1 VNHLEHTIT
10 FRALGHQNVRSSH
23 TTTIMIT
30 RDEHLTARGD
40 CVVAVAA
47 EASLSGLPE
56 EMKEAARA
64 RDAAIT
70 LTLEV
75 GRMSFTVTGRGHPS
89 LSYSSAADMVARKSL
104 YTCGRT
110 LMVEADKAA
119 CDLPREMVRLL
130 QSPSSEVKVTLRVQ
144 R

>member
-1 VNHLEHTIT
+1 MHTIT
-10 FRALGHQNVRSSH
+10 FKARGHSNVRSSH
-23 TTTIMIT
+23 PTTIMIT

-40 CVVAVAA
+40 CVVTVAA
-47 EASLSGLPE
+47 EASLLDLPD
-56 EMKEAARA
+56 EMKEAART

-70 LTLEV
+70 LTIEV
-75 GRMSFTVTGRGHPS
+75 GQLSFTVTGRGHPL
-89 LSYSSAADMVARKSL
+89 LSYSSTSDIVARKSV

-119 CDLPREMVRLL
+119 RDIPPEMVRLL
-130 QSPSSEVKVTLRVQ
+130 QSPGSEVKVTLTVQ

>member
-1 VNHLEHTIT
+1 LMHTIT
-10 FRALGHQNVRSSH
+10 FKARGHRNVRSSH
-23 TTTIMIT
+23 PTTIMIT

-47 EASLSGLPE
+47 EASLLDLPE
-56 EMKEAARA
+56 EMKEAVRA
-64 RDAAIT
+64 RDATII
-70 LTLEV
+70 LTLKV
-75 GRMSFTVTGRGHPS
+75 GQLSFTVTGRGHPS
-89 LSYSSAADMVARKSL
+89 LSYSSALDMVARRSL

-130 QSPSSEVKVTLRVQ
+130 QNPGSEVKVTLTVQ

>member
-1 VNHLEHTIT
+1 LMHTIT
-10 FRALGHQNVRSSH
+10 FRARGHRNVRSSH
-23 TTTIMIT
+23 PTTLMIT
-30 RDEHLTARGD
+30 REEHLTARGD
-40 CVVAVAA
+40 CIVAVAS
-47 EASLSGLPE
+47 EASPSDLPE

-70 LTLEV
+70 LTIEV
-75 GRMSFTVTGRGHPS
+75 GQLSFTVTGRGHPS
-89 LSYSSAADMVARKSL
+89 LSYSNASDMVARKSL

-130 QSPSSEVKVTLRVQ
+130 QSPSSEVKLTLTVQ

>member
-1 VNHLEHTIT
+1 MMHTIT
-10 FRALGHQNVRSSH
+10 FTARGHRNVRSSH
-23 TTTIMIT
+23 PTTIMIT
-30 RDEHLTARGD
+30 RDESLTARGD
-40 CVVAVAA
+40 CVVAVSA
-47 EASLSGLPE
+47 EASLSDLPD

-64 RDAAIT
+64 GDAAIT
-70 LTLEV
+70 LTIEV
-75 GRMSFTVTGRGHPS
+75 GQRSFTVTGRGHPS

-119 CDLPREMVRLL
+119 RDLPREMVRLL

>member
-1 VNHLEHTIT
+1 MEHKFT
-10 FRALGHQNVRSSH
+10 FRALGHRNVRSSH
-23 TTTIMIT
+23 PTTIMIT
-30 RDEHLTARGD
+30 RDESLTARGD
-40 CVVAVAA
+40 CVVAISA
-47 EASLSGLPE
+47 EAGLSDLPD

-64 RDAAIT
+64 GDAAIT
-70 LTLEV
+70 LTIEV
-75 GRMSFTVTGRGHPS
+75 GQRSFTVTGRGHPS

-119 CDLPREMVRLL
+119 RDLPREMVRLL

>member
-1 VNHLEHTIT
+1 MEYTFT

-23 TTTIMIT
+23 PTTIMIT

-47 EASLSGLPE
+47 EASLSNLPKE
-56 EMKEAARA
+56 LKEAARA
-64 RDAAIT
+64 RDAAVT

-75 GRMSFTVTGRGHPS
+75 GQQSFTVTGRGHPS
-89 LSYSSAADMVARKSL
+89 LSYSNAADMVARKSL

-130 QSPSSEVKVTLRVQ
+130 QSSSSEVRVTLKVQ

>member
-1 VNHLEHTIT
+1 MMHTIT
-10 FRALGHQNVRSSH
+10 FTARGHRNVRSSH
-23 TTTIMIT
+23 PTTIMIT
-30 RDEHLTARGD
+30 KDESLTSRGD

-47 EASLSGLPE
+47 EVGLSDLPE
-56 EMKEAARA
+56 EMKEAARV
-64 RDAAIT
+64 RDASIT
-70 LTLEV
+70 LTIEV
-75 GRMSFTVTGRGHPS
+75 NQRSFTVTGRGHPS

-110 LMVEADKAA
+110 LMVEADRAA
-119 CDLPREMVRLL
+119 CDIPREMVRML